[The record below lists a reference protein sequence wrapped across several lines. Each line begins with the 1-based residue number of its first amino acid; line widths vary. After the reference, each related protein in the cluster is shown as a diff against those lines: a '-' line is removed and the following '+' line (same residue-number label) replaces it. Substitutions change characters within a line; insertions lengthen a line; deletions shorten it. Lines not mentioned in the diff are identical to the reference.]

1 MQLRSFLENEI
12 VNFHHLVRMGNLF
25 RITLIKLFLFSL
37 ILLMAFFLVSSMHNL
52 LRSMC
57 NLFSIM
63 FLDVLILV
71 YTPRIYLIAVKVK
84 LTFTCFFSMSQ
95 VLLKI

>member
-52 LRSMC
+52 LRPC
-57 NLFSIM
+57 VI
-63 FLDVLILV
+63 
-71 YTPRIYLIAVKVK
+71 
-84 LTFTCFFSMSQ
+84 CFRLCFWMY
-95 VLLKI
+95 